1 MSHASITLIQV
12 KPADAIVAFAWLKF
26 INRQFFATPCKPF
39 MATYIKQSFSA
50 KKNTKKPHPFCVN
63 KIQVRINFTCYKCVL
78 VKKKCASVLI
88 PSSQ

>member
-1 MSHASITLIQV
+1 MSHASISLIQV
-12 KPADAIVAFAWLKF
+12 KPAEAIVAFGWLKF

-50 KKNTKKPHPFCVN
+50 KKNTKNHIPSVLM